1 MADNYLENKMEE
13 YRAGKRAAA
22 PARSARGCLDPR
34 LSRARV
40 LVAGDMAPV
49 VEACAAAF
57 AAAGARTAAL
67 ARPGACG
74 TARCYDPATPPAAVA
89 AALVHDW
96 LEIDVLV
103 IAGHDTSGVA
113 AAVAQAR
120 EAIPAALRAPAFARI
135 NINICIAPARGEG
148 LTIAIADPE
157 TQAADAALLA
167 TVLCRHPLAPGAIAL
182 SCG

>member
-13 YRAGKRAAA
+13 YRAGKRATT
-22 PARSARGCLDPR
+22 PARSARGCLDLR

-49 VEACAAAF
+49 VEASAAAF

-113 AAVAQAR
+113 AAVAEAR
-120 EAIPAALRAPAFARI
+120 EAIPAALRAPAFTR
-135 NINICIAPARGEG
+135 INICIAPARGEG